1 MIAAVYSRKSTF
13 TCKGE
18 SIENQVQICKEYA
31 NNNLKI
37 SSFIIYEDEGF
48 SGGNTNRPRFQE
60 LLTDARKEKFNFLIC
75 YRLDRISR
83 NVADFSNTLE
93 LLQKHNISFVSV
105 KEQFDT
111 STPMGKAMVYI
122 ASVFAQLE
130 RETIAERV
138 RDNMLELS
146 KSGRWLGGQTPLGFN
161 SKKVTYYNSEMKQKF
176 MHKLSPIKKEL
187 DKVKLIYSKY
197 MEFCSISL
205 VLKYLLTNNIKGKND
220 GDFSSMS
227 INDILRNPVYV
238 KSDNS
243 VFKYLKGLGITTCG
257 IPNGNGIITYNK
269 RNSKYMTRNTSEWI
283 AAVAKHKGII
293 ESTTWLEVQF
303 QLDKNKRKSNPR
315 QGTSKKSLLSGI
327 LKCALCGAPMRVSY
341 GRPKKNGN
349 ERIYYYV
356 CTMKA
361 HSGKSRCANP
371 NANGPKIEKAI
382 AENIKGLSINKL
394 LKELQ
399 CHKNESTSSIKNN
412 FIEILKRE
420 IQDKNNQ
427 MNTLLQQLSNINVDD
442 SPASKFI
449 LNKIENLAKT
459 IKDLNLKL
467 DKSKNIEEENVDKN
481 IALDIIEKNLEDFNS
496 YFSIIKDVSIKRHI
510 LENIIDKIYWNGT
523 TGDIDVYLWGS
534 EKTHKIHHSIF

>member
-1 MIAAVYSRKSTF
+1 MIAAVYSRKSKF

-18 SIENQVQICKEYA
+18 SIESQVQICKEYA
-31 NNNLKI
+31 KNNLKI

-60 LLTDARKEKFNFLIC
+60 LLKDARKEKFNFLIC

-83 NVADFSNTLE
+83 NVADFSTTLE

-138 RDNMLELS
+138 RDNMLELA

-176 MHKLSPIKKEL
+176 MHKLSPIQKEL
-187 DKVKLIYSKY
+187 DKVKLIYGKY
-197 MEFCSISL
+197 MEFGSISL
-205 VLKYLLTNNIKGKND
+205 VLKYLLTNNIKGKNG

-227 INDILRNPVYV
+227 INDTLRNPVYV
-238 KSDNS
+238 KSNDL
-243 VFKYLKGLGITTCG
+243 VFKYLKDLGITTCG

-269 RNSKYMTRNTSEWI
+269 RNSKYITRSTSEWI

-303 QLDKNKRKSNPR
+303 QLDKNKRKSSPR

-327 LKCALCGAPMRVSY
+327 LKCALCGSPMRVSY
-341 GRPKKNGN
+341 GRSKKNEN
-349 ERIYYYV
+349 KRTYYYV

-361 HSGKSRCANP
+361 HSGKNRCANP

-382 AENIKGLSINKL
+382 AENIKKLNINKL

-399 CHKNESTSSIKNN
+399 YRKNESTSSIKNN
-412 FIEILKRE
+412 FVEMLKRE
-420 IQDKNNQ
+420 IEDKSNQ
-427 MNTLLQQLSNINVDD
+427 MNTLLQQLSNINSDA
-442 SPASKFI
+442 SPASEFI

-467 DKSKNIEEENVDKN
+467 DKSKNIEEENVD
-481 IALDIIEKNLEDFNS
+481 LDIMEKALENFNS
-496 YFSIIKDVSIKRHI
+496 SFALIKDVSIKRHI
-510 LENIIDKIYWNGT
+510 LENIIDKICWNGN

-534 EKTHKIHHSIF
+534 EKVHKFHPSIP